1 MKLSLVIPTY
11 KKQRE
16 VLDQLERVYGY
27 LSRKNPNFELIFV
40 IDGYVDN
47 TKDILKQYVKENRM
61 KKVSIVGYRENRGKG
76 FAIRY
81 GMRRASGD
89 VIGFIDADTDIQI
102 RTLNKALKV
111 IKDDS
116 VMAVVPS
123 KFHKD
128 SNVEMRLGR
137 KILSYGLVYVNKFF
151 LKLPKN
157 VDDVGC
163 GFKIFRRELVQR
175 ILPYLKID
183 RFAID
188 SEILNTIGKVGYSVE
203 VIPFYLN
210 KNRSE
215 STSANFK
222 QGILMVKDIFSI
234 AMDNKLS
241 LFRKDISKTYNIDSL
256 GDL

>member
-11 KKQRE
+11 RKQKD

-27 LSRKNPNFELIFV
+27 LSRKNPDFELIFV

-47 TKDILKQYVKENRM
+47 TKDILEKYIKENRL
-61 KKVSIVGYRENRGKG
+61 KKVSVIGYKENMGKG
-76 FAIRY
+76 YAVRY
-81 GMRRASGD
+81 GMKRATGD

-102 RTLNKALKV
+102 RTLGYALKA
-111 IKDDS
+111 IKHDS

-128 SNVEMRLGR
+128 SNVEMKFGR
-137 KILSYGLVYVNKFF
+137 KILSYGLMYTNRFL

-163 GFKIFRRELVQR
+163 GLKLFRKELIER
-175 ILPYLKID
+175 ILPSL
-183 RFAID
+183 RVNNFAID
-188 SEILNTIGKVGYSVE
+188 SEILNLIGRVGYSVS

-210 KNRSE
+210 KNRSD
-215 STSANFK
+215 STSANLK
-222 QGILMVKDIFSI
+222 EMLKMLKDIFSI
-234 AMDNKLS
+234 AKTNRTSVLS
-241 LFRKDISKTYNIDSL
+241 NLEIQLVKL
-256 GDL
+256 GDRV